1 MLGMVCRITVVT
13 VAVALGGAAASAQQ
27 VDPMGLPAGLGGTDG
42 RTRGG
47 GSTGPTFPNPGLD
60 TLIATAPP
68 APLPSGLGVGPDNP
82 IVVADPSDA
91 LADAPRPLLQ
101 R

>member
-1 MLGMVCRITVVT
+1 MLGMVCKIAVVT
-13 VAVALGGAAASAQQ
+13 VAVALGGAEASAQQ
-27 VDPMGLPAGLGGTDG
+27 ADPAGLPAGLGGTEG
-42 RTRGG
+42 RTRSG

-68 APLPSGLGVGPDNP
+68 DPLPSGLGVGPDNP
-82 IVVADPSDA
+82 VVVAGPSDA
-91 LADAPRPLLQ
+91 LADAPGPLLQ

>member
-1 MLGMVCRITVVT
+1 MLCIGCKIAVVT

-27 VDPMGLPAGLGGTDG
+27 ADPAGLPAGLGDTEG
-42 RTRGG
+42 RTRSG

-68 APLPSGLGVGPDNP
+68 LPSGFGVDPDNP
-82 IVVADPSDA
+82 VVVAGPSAA
-91 LADAPRPLLQ
+91 LADVPGPLPQ